1 MNETRFFKN
10 VATGF
15 GGQLI
20 AIILGIIV
28 PRIFIS
34 NYGSDINGLIST
46 ITQIFTYLALLEAGI
61 GQSAQ
66 NALYKPVRE
75 KNKNE
80 INQICS
86 CASMYF
92 RRLTVYY
99 GIGVILLAVLLPYAL
114 KTNVDSI
121 TIFLIVVL
129 EGLSGVFSFYY
140 IQTPSILLAVDGK
153 SYVNNEI
160 TLLNKILGYTAKI
173 LMASFGVGIVYVQL
187 AYFFITIAKVVFY
200 RIYFK
205 RHYVWVNLNDSGRNI
220 KLPDRNSYIITEICW
235 TVYSS
240 TDMIVL
246 STFVSTELSSV
257 YGVYNMIFSNINI
270 LLNAVYNSSKY
281 LLGQTYHE
289 SIEKYEVI
297 HDAFTTIF
305 LGIMTVLMSV
315 CYVLAPPFISLYTR
329 GISDINYIYPSLPLL
344 FCLVQILSWSRFVG
358 GNLTGI
364 AGYAKQTSYISLIEA
379 IMNVVLSIILV
390 HKYGIVGVLFAT
402 VIALPLKVVWC
413 TYVSDKKVMHRSY
426 KKTFSILGINYL
438 FFGGVVLLSRYYK
451 PVITSYS
458 QFILWGFIL
467 CILFGVIG
475 LGINFAIN
483 KNCWQVVKKQFIKG

>member
-1 MNETRFFKN
+1 MNKSRLFKN

-34 NYGSDINGLIST
+34 NYGSDVNGLIST

-61 GQSAQ
+61 GQAAQ
-66 NALYKPVRE
+66 NALYKPVKEHNR
-75 KNKNE
+75 NE
-80 INQICS
+80 ISQICS
-86 CASMYF
+86 SASSYF
-92 RRLTVYY
+92 RKLTVYY
-99 GIGVILLAVLLPYAL
+99 GIGVILLSVLLPFVL

-121 TIFLIVVL
+121 TIFLVVVL
-129 EGLSGVFSFYY
+129 EGLSGVFSFYF

-160 TLLNKILGYTAKI
+160 TLLNKILGYVAKI
-173 LMASFGVGIVYVQL
+173 VMASLNIGIVYVQL
-187 AYFFITIAKVVFY
+187 AYFLITAAKVIFY

-205 RHYVWVNLNDSGRNI
+205 KLYGWVQLKRSGKAI

-235 TVYSS
+235 TVFSS

-246 STFVSTELSSV
+246 STFVGTQLSSV
-257 YGVYNMIFSNINI
+257 YGVYNLIFSNINV

-281 LLGQTYHE
+281 ILGQTYHE
-289 SIEKYEVI
+289 SIEKYEVM
-297 HDAFTTIF
+297 HDAFTTLF
-305 LGIMTVLMSV
+305 LGAMTVLMAV
-315 CYVLAPPFISLYTR
+315 CYVLATPFISLYTR
-329 GISDINYIYPSLPLL
+329 GISDVNYIYPSLPLL
-344 FCLVQILSWSRFVG
+344 FCLVQILSWSRYVG

-364 AGYAKQTSYISLIEA
+364 ASFAKQTSYISLIEA
-379 IMNVVLSIILV
+379 ITNVVFSVVLV
-390 HKYGIVGVLFAT
+390 RKYGIIGVLFAT

-413 TYVSDKKVMHRSY
+413 IYISDKKVMHRSY

-438 FFGGVVLLSRYYK
+438 FFGGVVLVSQYFS
-451 PVITSYS
+451 PTITSYG
-458 QFILWGFIL
+458 QFILWGLIL
-467 CILFGVIG
+467 CLIFGVIG
-475 LGINFAIN
+475 LGLNFAVN
-483 KNCWQVVKKQFIKG
+483 KNCWRVVKKHFLKR